1 MQPTGR
7 RALLDAARV
16 QAADRP
22 GLLLHGPAGIGKS
35 TLVAALAADPAA
47 GTVLHCS
54 PAEADAR
61 LPFAGLVDLFA
72 RVPESHLENLPPEPR
87 AALRTALLRGGGP
100 ADDRGLLAVRVA
112 VLDALRALAATGP
125 VLLVVDGLQWLD
137 EPTAGVL
144 AFAVRR
150 LDAPG
155 IRMLAAERVPDGD
168 RPERLHCCPPGTV
181 ELPVP
186 PLTDGE
192 TAHLVRTDL
201 GADLPPALLRSVQ
214 RTAAG
219 NPYYARELGRAAR
232 HAPPSAGSDALPPV
246 PPGLR
251 TLLLERARALPEP
264 VRRTLLVASAAARPS
279 LTLLRAAGLP
289 DAAADLA
296 EAEHLGI
303 ATADA
308 DGVVRF
314 HHPVLRA
321 AVHADAAEHG
331 RRQAHALLAGA
342 VPEPVERARHLA
354 LARPYEDED
363 TARTLMTAAGSARHD
378 GAPGTAFELAAL
390 AARRTP
396 AHHPA
401 DRAERLLAA
410 AEYACDAGRT
420 EEAGEA
426 AGAVLARSGSAAQR
440 VQARLVLLRGAG
452 QALEGAEDLIADG
465 LRDAA
470 GDPRAEARL
479 HHWAAVRG
487 LLCGE
492 LTEAAGHARRA
503 ARQAAAAGDTSTRID
518 ALATLARVR
527 SLAGDPHTADT
538 ALTEALTLLSRNPP
552 APQRSAENAAAPETN
567 NNPPPPRGAGNC
579 ANNHNAAAPETNS
592 SPTPPPR
599 GAGNCA
605 NNHNAAAP
613 ETNSNPTPP
622 PRGAG
627 NCANNHN
634 AAAPETNSNPTPPPR
649 GAGNCANNH
658 DGAAPGT
665 RQVAAHPAERNGPE
679 SRRLIRMRAILAL
692 DSDRVTEARDQVVP
706 LLAATGEPAGAE
718 DTVATLVALT
728 RIQVRAGHCREALR
742 TAARCS
748 RALAGAAPALY
759 AAALAATAGGTA
771 EEARRL
777 AAQAVRASEA
787 DGDRL
792 FLLRALA
799 VLGQAELLGGDPRG
813 AAAAVEALQRVRE
826 LGEAMCAA
834 DPPLLHWYGDLAE
847 ALVVLG
853 ETDAAGAVL
862 HDARARVRDGAP
874 SSVLATLDRAEG
886 LREAGIGRAR
896 EGAVRL
902 RAAVDRLRPLPLPVE
917 LVRTLIALGAVE
929 RRARRRNAARQALAE
944 ALETAAR
951 IGAAPLAARAR
962 DELARLAAG
971 ERGAEPGAA
980 GPDLTP
986 TEARIAELVGGGATN
1001 REVAAE
1007 LFISVKTV
1015 EGTLSRVYR
1024 KVGVRSRTALAH
1036 AMAVAVIASGAA
1048 VDTGDDEQPGPTA
1061 QTVTVSQAARARLPR
1076 PLDTRR

>member
-1 MQPTGR
+1 MQLTGR
-7 RALLDAARV
+7 RTLLDAVRV
-16 QAADRP
+16 QAAARP
-22 GLLLHGPAGIGKS
+22 GVLLHGPAGIGKS
-35 TLVAALAADPAA
+35 TLLAALTADTPES
-47 GTVLHCS
+47 GTLLRCS

-61 LPFAGLVDLFA
+61 LPFAGLVDLFDP
-72 RVPESHLENLPPEPR
+72 VPESLLEALPPEPR

-100 ADDRGLLAVRVA
+100 ADGRGLLAVRVA
-112 VLDALRALAATGP
+112 VLEALRALAAGGP

-137 EPTAGVL
+137 EPTAEIL

-150 LDAPG
+150 LDGPG
-155 IRMLAAERVPDGD
+155 VRMLATERVTDGD
-168 RPERLHCCPPGTV
+168 RPGRLRCCPPGTL

-192 TAHLVRTDL
+192 TAHLVRADL
-201 GADLPPALLRSVQ
+201 GTDLPPAMLRAIQ
-214 RTAAG
+214 QTAAG
-219 NPYYARELGRAAR
+219 NPCYARELGRAAR
-232 HAPPSAGSDALPPV
+232 HAPTPAGFGTLPPV

-251 TLLLERARALPEP
+251 TLLLEQARSLPEP

-289 DAAADLA
+289 DPAADLA
-296 EAEHLGI
+296 ETERLGI

-308 DGVVRF
+308 DGAVRF

-321 AVHADAAEHG
+321 AVHADASEHG
-331 RRQAHALLAGA
+331 RREAHALLARA

-354 LARPYEDED
+354 LAHPYEDED
-363 TARTLMTAAGSARHD
+363 TARTLMAAAGSARRD

-396 AHHPA
+396 ARHPA
-401 DRAERLLAA
+401 ERAERLLTA

-420 EEAGEA
+420 EEAAEA
-426 AGAVLARSGSAAQR
+426 AGAVLARSGSAARR
-440 VQARLVLLRGAG
+440 VRARLVLLRGAG
-452 QALEGAEDLIADG
+452 QALEGTEDLIADG

-470 GDPRAEARL
+470 GDPRSEARL

-492 LTEAAGHARRA
+492 LAEAAGHARRA
-503 ARQAAAAGDTSTRID
+503 ARQAGAAGDTGTRID

-527 SLAGDPHTADT
+527 SLAGDPVAADA
-538 ALTEALTLLSRNPP
+538 ALAEALTLVG
-552 APQRSAENAAAPETN
+552 
-567 NNPPPPRGAGNC
+567 GA
-579 ANNHNAAAPETNS
+579 
-592 SPTPPPR
+592 
-599 GAGNCA
+599 
-605 NNHNAAAP
+605 
-613 ETNSNPTPP
+613 
-622 PRGAG
+622 
-627 NCANNHN
+627 
-634 AAAPETNSNPTPPPR
+634 
-649 GAGNCANNH
+649 
-658 DGAAPGT
+658 DG
-665 RQVAAHPAERNGPE
+665 GPE

-718 DTVATLVALT
+718 ENVATLVALT

-748 RALAGAAPALY
+748 RALAQSAPALY
-759 AAALAATAGGTA
+759 AAALAATAGSA
-771 EEARRL
+771 ADEARRL

-853 ETDAAGAVL
+853 ETEAAGTVL
-862 HDARARVRDGAP
+862 HDARTRVPDGAP
-874 SSVLATLDRAEG
+874 GSVLAALDRAEG
-886 LREAGIGRAR
+886 LREAGLGRAR
-896 EGAVRL
+896 EGTVRL
-902 RAAVDRLRPLPLPVE
+902 RTAVDRLRPLPLPVE

-929 RRARRRNAARQALAE
+929 RRARRRNAARAALAE
-944 ALETAAR
+944 ALETATR

-962 DELARLAAG
+962 DELARLAAA
-971 ERGAEPGAA
+971 ERGGEAGA
-980 GPDLTP
+980 GRRELTP

-1015 EGTLSRVYR
+1015 EGALSRVYR
-1024 KVGVRSRTALAH
+1024 KFGVRSRTALAH
-1036 AMAVAVIASGAA
+1036 AMAVAVIAAGAA
-1048 VDTGDDEQPGPTA
+1048 VDTGDDEQPGPAA
-1061 QTVTVSQAARARLPR
+1061 QTVTVSQAVRPRLPR

>member
-1 MQPTGR
+1 MQLTGR

-35 TLVAALAADPAA
+35 ALVAALAADPAA

-72 RVPESHLENLPPEPR
+72 RVPESHLENLPAEPR
-87 AALRTALLRGGGP
+87 AALRAALLRGGGP

-112 VLDALRALAATGP
+112 VLDALRALAAATP
-125 VLLVVDGLQWLD
+125 VVLVVDGLQWLD
-137 EPTAGVL
+137 EPTAQVL

-155 IRMLAAERVPDGD
+155 IRMLAAERVPDGG

-201 GADLPPALLRSVQ
+201 GADPPPALLRAIQ

-289 DAAADLA
+289 DPAADLA

-308 DGVVRF
+308 DGIVRF

-321 AVHADAAEHG
+321 AVHADASEHG
-331 RRQAHALLAGA
+331 RRQAHALLARA

-354 LARPYEDED
+354 LAQPYEDED
-363 TARTLMTAAGSARHD
+363 TARTLMAAAGSARHD

-396 AHHPA
+396 ARHPA

-503 ARQAAAAGDTSTRID
+503 ARQAAAAGDTGTRID

-527 SLAGDPHTADT
+527 SLAGDPLTADT
-538 ALTEALTLLSRNPP
+538 ALTEALTLLSHSDGPP
-552 APQRSAENAAAPETN
+552 APQRGAGPCPACGYRRVGATSHNGAAPEANSAPAT
-567 NNPPPPRGAGNC
+567 PPRGAGPC
-579 ANNHNAAAPETNS
+579 PACGY
-592 SPTPPPR
+592 R
-599 GAGNCA
+599 RVG
-605 NNHNAAAP
+605 
-613 ETNSNPTPP
+613 
-622 PRGAG
+622 
-627 NCANNHN
+627 
-634 AAAPETNSNPTPPPR
+634 
-649 GAGNCANNH
+649 ANNH
-658 DGAAPGT
+658 DGAAPEANSAPATPPRGAGPCPTCGYRRVSATSHNGAAPGT
-665 RQVAAHPAERNGPE
+665 RPVPAPPAERNGPE

-706 LLAATGEPAGAE
+706 LLAATGEAAGAE

-759 AAALAATAGGTA
+759 AAALAATTGGTP
-771 EEARRL
+771 EEARHL

-853 ETDAAGAVL
+853 ETEAAGAVL

-874 SSVLATLDRAEG
+874 GSVLAALDRAEG

-902 RAAVDRLRPLPLPVE
+902 HAAVDRLRPLPLPVE

-944 ALETAAR
+944 ALETATR

-971 ERGAEPGAA
+971 ERGAETGAA

-1036 AMAVAVIASGAA
+1036 AMAVAVIASCAA
-1048 VDTGDDEQPGPTA
+1048 VDTGDDDQPAPAA

>member
-1 MQPTGR
+1 MQLTGR

-16 QAADRP
+16 QAAARP

-35 TLVAALAADPAA
+35 ALVAALAADPAA

-72 RVPESHLENLPPEPR
+72 RVPESRLQNLPPEPR
-87 AALRTALLRGGGP
+87 AALRSALLRGGGP
-100 ADDRGLLAVRVA
+100 ADGRGLLALRVA
-112 VLDALRALAATGP
+112 VLDALRALAADGP

-137 EPTAGVL
+137 EPTAEVL
-144 AFAVRR
+144 AHVVRR
-150 LDAPG
+150 LADPG
-155 IRMLAAERVPDGD
+155 IRMLAAERVPDGG

-192 TAHLVRTDL
+192 TAHLVRTGF
-201 GADLPPALLRSVQ
+201 GADLPPALLRAVQ

-219 NPYYARELGRAAR
+219 NPYYALELGRAAR
-232 HAPPSAGSDALPPV
+232 HAPAPAGFGALPPV

-251 TLLLERARALPEP
+251 AHLLERARALPEP

-279 LTLLRAAGLP
+279 LTLLRAAGFP
-289 DAAADLA
+289 DPAAGLA
-296 EAEHLGI
+296 QAERLGI

-308 DGVVRF
+308 DGVVLFR
-314 HHPVLRA
+314 HPVLRA
-321 AVHADAAEHG
+321 AVHADASEQE
-331 RRQAHALLAGA
+331 RRQAHALLARA

-354 LARPYEDED
+354 LAHPYEDED
-363 TARTLMTAAGSARHD
+363 TARTLMAAAGSARHD
-378 GAPGTAFELAAL
+378 GASGTAFELAAL

-396 AHHPA
+396 SADPA
-401 DRAERLLAA
+401 ERAERLLAA

-426 AGAVLARSGSAAQR
+426 AGAVLTRSGSAAQR
-440 VQARLVLLRGAG
+440 VRARLVLLQCAG
-452 QALEGAEDLIADG
+452 QALEGTEDLIADG

-470 GDPRAEARL
+470 GDPHSEARL

-492 LTEAAGHARRA
+492 LTEAAEH
-503 ARQAAAAGDTSTRID
+503 ARQAAATGDTGTRID

-527 SLAGDPHTADT
+527 SLAGDPIAADT
-538 ALTEALTLLSRNPP
+538 ALTEALTLLS
-552 APQRSAENAAAPETN
+552 APHRGTEPCPTRGCRPTSATTHDEAAPEAHP
-567 NNPPPPRGAGNC
+567 NPAAPHRGTEPCPTCGCRRASATTHDEAAPEAHPRPGAPHRGAGNC
-579 ANNHNAAAPETNS
+579 AT
-592 SPTPPPR
+592 
-599 GAGNCA
+599 C
-605 NNHNAAAP
+605 
-613 ETNSNPTPP
+613 
-622 PRGAG
+622 
-627 NCANNHN
+627 
-634 AAAPETNSNPTPPPR
+634 
-649 GAGNCANNH
+649 H
-658 DGAAPGT
+658 DGAAAEVHPSP
-665 RQVAAHPAERNGPE
+665 AAPHRGAAPDVPALPAERSRGPE

-706 LLAATGEPAGAE
+706 LLAAAGEPAGAE

-748 RALAGAAPALY
+748 RALTDAAPALY
-759 AAALAATAGGTA
+759 AAALAATAGGTP

-777 AAQAVRASEA
+777 AARAVRASEA

-799 VLGQAELLGGDPRG
+799 VLGQAELLGGDPHG

-853 ETDAAGAVL
+853 ETEEAGAVL
-862 HDARARVRDGAP
+862 HDARARVPDGAP
-874 SSVLATLDRAEG
+874 GSVLAALERAEG
-886 LREAGIGRAR
+886 LREAGLGRAR

-902 RAAVDRLRPLPLPVE
+902 RAAVDLLRPLPLPVE

-944 ALETAAR
+944 ALETATR
-951 IGAAPLAARAR
+951 IGAAPLAVRAR

-971 ERGAEPGAA
+971 ERGAEAGAA

-1048 VDTGDDEQPGPTA
+1048 VDTAEDDQPSPAA
-1061 QTVTVSQAARARLPR
+1061 QTVTVSQGARARLPR

>member
-1 MQPTGR
+1 MQLTGR

-16 QAADRP
+16 QAAARP

-35 TLVAALAADPAA
+35 TLVTALAADPGA

-54 PAEADAR
+54 PAEEDAR

-72 RVPESHLENLPPEPR
+72 RVPENCLETLPPQPR

-100 ADDRGLLAVRVA
+100 ADGRGLLAVRVA
-112 VLDALRALAATGP
+112 VLDALRALAAGGP

-137 EPTAGVL
+137 EPTAEVL

-150 LDAPG
+150 LDGPG
-155 IRMLAAERVPDGD
+155 IRMLAAERVADGGQ
-168 RPERLHCCPPGTV
+168 PERLRCCPPGTV

-192 TAHLVRTDL
+192 TAHLVRADL
-201 GADLPPALLRSVQ
+201 GADLPPAVLRAIQ

-219 NPYYARELGRAAR
+219 NPYYARELGRAALR
-232 HAPPSAGSDALPPV
+232 APVPAGSGTLPPV

-251 TLLLERARALPEP
+251 TLLLEQARSLPEP
-264 VRRTLLVASAAARPS
+264 VRRTLLVASAADRPS

-289 DAAADLA
+289 DPAAALA
-296 EAEHLGI
+296 EAERLGI
-303 ATADA
+303 AAADA

-314 HHPVLRA
+314 RHPVLRA
-321 AVHADAAEHG
+321 AVHADASEHG
-331 RRQAHALLAGA
+331 RRQAHALLARA
-342 VPEPVERARHLA
+342 VTEPVERARHLA
-354 LARPYEDED
+354 LSHPYEDEA
-363 TARTLMTAAGSARHD
+363 TARTLMSAAGSARLD
-378 GAPGTAFELAAL
+378 GDPGTAFELAVL

-396 AHHPA
+396 AGHPG

-440 VQARLVLLRGAG
+440 VRARLVLLRGAG

-465 LRDAA
+465 LRDAD
-470 GDPRAEARL
+470 GDPRSEARL

-503 ARQAAAAGDTSTRID
+503 ARQAGAAGDTGTRID

-527 SLAGDPHTADT
+527 SLAGDPVAADA
-538 ALTEALTLLSRNPP
+538 ALAEALTL
-552 APQRSAENAAAPETN
+552 AAPH
-567 NNPPPPRGAGNC
+567 RGARNC
-579 ANNHNAAAPETNS
+579 ATSHNGAALDTRHLAAP
-592 SPTPPPR
+592 PDI
-599 GAGNCA
+599 
-605 NNHNAAAP
+605 AAP
-613 ETNSNPTPP
+613 
-622 PRGAG
+622 
-627 NCANNHN
+627 
-634 AAAPETNSNPTPPPR
+634 
-649 GAGNCANNH
+649 
-658 DGAAPGT
+658 
-665 RQVAAHPAERNGPE
+665 PAERPGGPE

-718 DTVATLVALT
+718 ETVATLVALT

-748 RALAGAAPALY
+748 RALAQAAPALY
-759 AAALAATAGGTA
+759 AAALAATAGATA
-771 EEARRL
+771 DEARRL

-847 ALVVLG
+847 ALVALG

-862 HDARARVRDGAP
+862 RDARARVPHGAP
-874 SSVLATLDRAEG
+874 GSVLAALERAEG
-886 LREAGIGRAR
+886 LCEAGLGRAR

-902 RAAVDRLRPLPLPVE
+902 RTAVERLRRLPLPVD

-929 RRARRRNAARQALAE
+929 RRARRRNAAREALAE
-944 ALETAAR
+944 ALETATR

-971 ERGAEPGAA
+971 ERGGETGPG
-980 GPDLTP
+980 GPELTP

-1015 EGTLSRVYR
+1015 EGALSRVYR
-1024 KVGVRSRTALAH
+1024 KFGVRSRTALAH
-1036 AMAVAVIASGAA
+1036 AMAVAVIAAGAA
-1048 VDTGDDEQPGPTA
+1048 VVDTGDDDRPGPAA
-1061 QTVTVSQAARARLPR
+1061 QTVAVSQAARARLPR

>member
-1 MQPTGR
+1 MQLTGR

-16 QAADRP
+16 QAAARP
-22 GLLLHGPAGIGKS
+22 GLVLHGPAGIGKS
-35 TLVAALAADPAA
+35 ALVAALAADPAA

-72 RVPESHLENLPPEPR
+72 RVPESRLENLPPEPR
-87 AALRTALLRGGGP
+87 AALRSALLRGGGP
-100 ADDRGLLAVRVA
+100 ADGRGLLAVRVA
-112 VLDALRALAATGP
+112 VLDALRALATDGP

-137 EPTAGVL
+137 EPTAEVL
-144 AFAVRR
+144 AHVVRR
-150 LDAPG
+150 LADPG
-155 IRMLAAERVPDGD
+155 IRMLAAERVPDGG

-192 TAHLVRTDL
+192 TAHLVCTGL
-201 GADLPPALLRSVQ
+201 GTDLPPALLRAVQ

-219 NPYYARELGRAAR
+219 NPYYALELGRAAR
-232 HAPPSAGSDALPPV
+232 HAPAPAGFGALPPV
-246 PPGLR
+246 PTGLR
-251 TLLLERARALPEP
+251 AHLLERARALPEP

-279 LTLLRAAGLP
+279 LTLLRAAGFP
-289 DAAADLA
+289 DPAAGLA
-296 EAEHLGI
+296 QAERLGI

-314 HHPVLRA
+314 RHPVLRA
-321 AVHADAAEHG
+321 AVHADAAEQE
-331 RRQAHALLAGA
+331 RRQAHALLARA

-354 LARPYEDED
+354 LAHPYEDED
-363 TARTLMTAAGSARHD
+363 TARTLMAAAGSARHD
-378 GAPGTAFELAAL
+378 GASGTAFELAAL

-396 AHHPA
+396 AAHPA
-401 DRAERLLAA
+401 ERAERLLAA

-426 AGAVLARSGSAAQR
+426 AGAVLARSASAAQR
-440 VQARLVLLRGAG
+440 VRARLVLLQCAG
-452 QALEGAEDLIADG
+452 QALEGTEDLIADG

-470 GDPRAEARL
+470 GDPHSEARL

-492 LTEAAGHARRA
+492 LTEAAEH
-503 ARQAAAAGDTSTRID
+503 ARQAAATGDTGTRID

-527 SLAGDPHTADT
+527 SLAGDPTAADT
-538 ALTEALTLLSRNPP
+538 ALTEALTLLS
-552 APQRSAENAAAPETN
+552 APH
-567 NNPPPPRGAGNC
+567 RGAGNC
-579 ANNHNAAAPETNS
+579 ATSHDGAAPEAHP
-592 SPTPPPR
+592 SPAAPHRDAGPCPTCGCRLASATTHDEAAPEAHPNPTAPRR

-605 NNHNAAAP
+605 I
-613 ETNSNPTPP
+613 S
-622 PRGAG
+622 
-627 NCANNHN
+627 
-634 AAAPETNSNPTPPPR
+634 
-649 GAGNCANNH
+649 H
-658 DGAAPGT
+658 DGAAAEVHPDPTAPHRDTPCPACGCRRASAVGT
-665 RQVAAHPAERNGPE
+665 RQIAAPPDVPALPAERSRGPE

-706 LLAATGEPAGAE
+706 LLAAAGEPAGAE

-748 RALAGAAPALY
+748 RALTDTAPALY
-759 AAALAATAGGTA
+759 AAALAATAGGTP

-777 AAQAVRASEA
+777 AARAVRASEA

-799 VLGQAELLGGDPRG
+799 VLGQAELLGGDPHG

-853 ETDAAGAVL
+853 ETEEAGAVL
-862 HDARARVRDGAP
+862 HDARARVPDGAP
-874 SSVLATLDRAEG
+874 GSVLAALDRAEG
-886 LREAGIGRAR
+886 LREAGLGRAR

-902 RAAVDRLRPLPLPVE
+902 RAAVDLLRPLPLPVE

-929 RRARRRNAARQALAE
+929 RRARRRNAGRQALAE
-944 ALETAAR
+944 ALETATR
-951 IGAAPLAARAR
+951 IGAAPLAVRAR

-971 ERGAEPGAA
+971 ERGAEAGAA

-1048 VDTGDDEQPGPTA
+1048 VDTAEDDQPGPAA
-1061 QTVTVSQAARARLPR
+1061 QTVTVSQSARARLPR

>member
-1 MQPTGR
+1 MQLTGR

-16 QAADRP
+16 QAAARP

-35 TLVAALAADPAA
+35 ALVAALAADPAA

-72 RVPESHLENLPPEPR
+72 RVPDSHLENLPPEPR
-87 AALRTALLRGGGP
+87 AALRAALLRGGGP

-137 EPTAGVL
+137 GPTAEVL

-150 LDAPG
+150 LDDPG
-155 IRMLAAERVPDGD
+155 IRMLAAERVPDGG

-201 GADLPPALLRSVQ
+201 GAGLPPALLRAIQ

-232 HAPPSAGSDALPPV
+232 TAPPSAGFGTLPPV

-251 TLLLERARALPEP
+251 TRLLERARALPEP
-264 VRRTLLVASAAARPS
+264 VRRTLLVASAAARPT

-289 DAAADLA
+289 DPAADLA
-296 EAEHLGI
+296 EAERLGI

-321 AVHADAAEHG
+321 AVHADASEHG
-331 RRQAHALLAGA
+331 RRQAHALLLRA

-354 LARPYEDED
+354 LAHPYEDED
-363 TARTLMTAAGSARHD
+363 TARTLMAAAGSARHD

-396 AHHPA
+396 AAHPA
-401 DRAERLLAA
+401 ERAERLLAA

-470 GDPRAEARL
+470 GDPRSEARL

-492 LTEAAGHARRA
+492 LAEAAAHARR
-503 ARQAAAAGDTSTRID
+503 AAAAGDTGTRID
-518 ALATLARVR
+518 ALATLARIR
-527 SLAGDPHTADT
+527 SLAGDPAGADT
-538 ALTEALTLLSRNPP
+538 ALTEALTLLRHGS
-552 APQRSAENAAAPETN
+552 ATPQRDARNCATNPNDAAPEAQ
-567 NNPPPPRGAGNC
+567 PDPAAPQRGAGNC
-579 ANNHNAAAPETNS
+579 ATSHDDAAPEAH
-592 SPTPPPR
+592 PGPAAPQR

-605 NNHNAAAP
+605 TSHDDAAP
-613 ETNSNPTPP
+613 EAHPGPAAP
-622 PRGAG
+622 QRGAG
-627 NCANNHN
+627 NCATSHDD
-634 AAAPETNSNPTPPPR
+634 AAVDTQ
-649 GAGNCANNH
+649 H
-658 DGAAPGT
+658 
-665 RQVAAHPAERNGPE
+665 VAALPAERFGGPE

-692 DSDRVTEARDQVVP
+692 DSDRVTEARDQVVA

-718 DTVATLVALT
+718 ETVATLVALT

-748 RALAGAAPALY
+748 RALAEAAPALY
-759 AAALAATAGGTA
+759 ASALAATTGGTP
-771 EEARRL
+771 EEARQL
-777 AAQAVRASEA
+777 AARAVRASEA

-813 AAAAVEALQRVRE
+813 AAAAVEALQRVKE

-853 ETDAAGAVL
+853 ETEAAGAVL
-862 HDARARVRDGAP
+862 HDARARVPDGAP
-874 SSVLATLDRAEG
+874 GSVLAALDRAEG

-902 RAAVDRLRPLPLPVE
+902 RTAVDRLRPLPLPVE

-929 RRARRRNAARQALAE
+929 RRARRRNAARAALAE
-944 ALETAAR
+944 ALETATR

-971 ERGAEPGAA
+971 ERGGEAGAA

-1015 EGTLSRVYR
+1015 EGALSRVYR

-1036 AMAVAVIASGAA
+1036 AMAVAVIAAGAA
-1048 VDTGDDEQPGPTA
+1048 VDTRDDDQPAPTA
-1061 QTVTVSQAARARLPR
+1061 QTVTVSQAVRARLPR